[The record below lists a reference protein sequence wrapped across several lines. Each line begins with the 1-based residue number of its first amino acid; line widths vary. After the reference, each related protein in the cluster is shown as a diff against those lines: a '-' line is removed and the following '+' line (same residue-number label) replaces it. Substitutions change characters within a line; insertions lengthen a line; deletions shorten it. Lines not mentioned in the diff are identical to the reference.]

1 MSSVND
7 FIGAERVL
15 EISSRCHIRFSE
27 NRLAIKRHGDGVE
40 FDVPCDDVLV
50 MMLESEQSTVT
61 SAALAACAER
71 AIPVVVCHKHLPIGM
86 SLPLDA
92 SWNAA
97 GVRRLQSHALRGE
110 AAARRLWRRT
120 IRAKIF
126 AQAGALDMLHVGGVA
141 RLRRLADS
149 VRLDSAETVEAQ
161 AAAIYWRELL
171 TDFQRQDEDDPRNA
185 LLNWGY
191 AVLLASIGRA
201 LSTLGLDP
209 ALGFGHSGQSNSWA
223 LACDL
228 MEPYRPSID
237 RCVADAGRGGLFSDP
252 KLVKAGILA
261 LFALDGPAKARI
273 VETVRGYREFLD
285 DGNESRVPYP
295 DRPLIA

>member
-15 EISSRCHIRFSE
+15 EISSRCHIAFSGNRF
-27 NRLAIKRHGDGVE
+27 AIERRDDNAQFE
-40 FDVPCDDVLV
+40 VPCDDVLV
-50 MMLESEQSTVT
+50 IMLESEQSTVT
-61 SAALAACAER
+61 SAVLAACAER
-71 AIPVVVCHKHLPIGM
+71 AIPVVVCRKHLPVGM

-97 GVRRLQSHALRGE
+97 EVRRLQSHALRGE

-120 IRAKIF
+120 VRAKIF
-126 AQAGALDMLHVGGVA
+126 AQAGALDMIGAGAVA
-141 RLRRLADS
+141 RLKRLADS
-149 VRLDSAETVEAQ
+149 VRLDGAETVEAQ

-171 TDFQRQDEDDPRNA
+171 VGFERQNEGDPRNGI
-185 LLNWGY
+185 LNWGY

-201 LSTLGLDP
+201 LTSLGLDP

-237 RCVADAGRGGLFSDP
+237 RLVADAGRGGLFSDP
-252 KLVKAGILA
+252 KIVKANILA
-261 LFALDGPAKARI
+261 LFALDGPAKSQI

-285 DGNESRVPYP
+285 HGNESRVPYP
-295 DRPLIA
+295 DRPLVA